1 METALRSIHVYKPF
15 LAATQDE
22 RQFQVVSDRE
32 LWFNLVMGSQYQ
44 DDAGTT
50 EREAQRLRLGSAISD
65 DLTFRLAVAP

>member
-1 METALRSIHVYKPF
+1 MVF
-15 LAATQDE
+15 LATTQDE

-32 LWFNLVMGSQYQ
+32 LWFNIVMGSQYQ

-50 EREAQRLRLGSAISD
+50 ELEAQRLRLGSAISD